1 MCFTNS
7 TQFTSSANKFGFVSL
22 KIADVNQEIDTIANE
37 GRLRNQQ
44 KLIFDLNIR
53 NHLRNF
59 DEFSSISIPMSE
71 EGNKNLS
78 FISFK
83 ANVYIYGN
91 LG

>member
-22 KIADVNQEIDTIANE
+22 KIADVNQETDTIANE

-59 DEFSSISIPMSE
+59 DEFSSISISMSE

>member
-22 KIADVNQEIDTIANE
+22 KIADVNQETDTIANE

-53 NHLRNF
+53 KHLRNF
-59 DEFSSISIPMSE
+59 DEFSSISISVSE
-71 EGNKNLS
+71 EGNKN
-78 FISFK
+78 FK
-83 ANVYIYGN
+83 
-91 LG
+91 LHLFQS

>member
-1 MCFTNS
+1 M
-7 TQFTSSANKFGFVSL
+7 SL
-22 KIADVNQEIDTIANE
+22 KIADVNQETDTIANE

-59 DEFSSISIPMSE
+59 DEFSSISISMSE

-83 ANVYIYGN
+83 ANVYIYEN